1 MSVDVLMETRS
12 RVSLTSSFIPLNRLS
27 RLIPTMNSRNSGD
40 KAMAID
46 LGQPAETSSNR
57 ILTRKNPPDIDSR
70 TCSSQTMSLG
80 ILPPVR
86 ESIRLSRPQPY
97 SRPRL
102 DSRMMSSAMVVL
114 RCPCCV
120 NAFHL
125 LS

>member
-1 MSVDVLMETRS
+1 M
-12 RVSLTSSFIPLNRLS
+12 P
-27 RLIPTMNSRNSGD
+27 
-40 KAMAID
+40 ID
-46 LGQPAETSSNR
+46 LDQLAATSSNR

-70 TCSSQTMSLG
+70 ACSSQTMSLG

-114 RCPCCV
+114 RCPCV
-120 NAFHL
+120 NAFHM